1 MLGSLC
7 DPRVGTAA
15 SLVDDLFLNFEV
27 TTWTSEPHTTGVF
40 FWPCGW
46 NVNAVIDGI
55 SLSRSLWSYRDK
67 RKLPTVWQHVSLS
80 SFFCH
85 MNAPSKRYVRALLM
99 QATKAWRQKL
109 QALSHFQQPK
119 TNWISAF
126 GHPQSVTQV
135 SPARKS
141 AEVQLTSIHVAGHRA
156 FAGAFLRIKS
166 GTVWYDRLPGERGKS
181 QMP

>member
-40 FWPCGW
+40 FGL
-46 NVNAVIDGI
+46 VAGMSMLYLTA

-80 SFFCH
+80 SFFLPYERTFQEICSCIADASH
-85 MNAPSKRYVRALLM
+85 KSLAAKTASAVSFPT
-99 QATKAWRQKL
+99 TK
-109 QALSHFQQPK
+109 
-119 TNWISAF
+119 N
-126 GHPQSVTQV
+126 
-135 SPARKS
+135 
-141 AEVQLTSIHVAGHRA
+141 
-156 FAGAFLRIKS
+156 
-166 GTVWYDRLPGERGKS
+166 
-181 QMP
+181 